1 MVNYDDGYAADKVDS
16 QHDAKH
22 LEVSADS
29 QLALAADFEDH
40 EMGIW
45 KSFVRYPWAC
55 AWCVYAC
62 WTIILLSFDV
72 QAAGAVVGI
81 PEFRKDFGYEF
92 NGDYVLPAIWQ
103 SAFSGAPIAT
113 AVISSIA
120 SAELADH
127 IGRKKVLALALVISF
142 IAVAIE
148 FIATTNPVFFA
159 GKLLNGLMVG
169 AVGTIMVSYIGEITP
184 LALRGIFTCG
194 VGVAYG
200 IGLLVAFVVINYT
213 STVESR
219 WAYRTVFCCQFGFA
233 GVSAILWP
241 FMPESPWWLV
251 SKGKKD
257 EALKSLGRLGHSG
270 NEGRAK
276 LALIE
281 RTLNEV
287 KAETDGVTYLECF
300 KKSNLR
306 RTIISIMPLCIQSFS
321 GIAFVA
327 SYFTF
332 DYLDYLQ
339 PAGYST
345 SMSYQLQ
352 IAQPV
357 LSIVGNLMAAAV
369 IDRVGRGNLTFYG
382 LAILTVFLLITGGL
396 GTGTSQ
402 PMIKGTVAFILIY
415 SWWYNVSIGSTAFS
429 LLAEVSTSRL
439 RAKTVAIGYASQNS
453 INVMWQF
460 VIPYMFNPDKANLG
474 AKIAFIFG
482 GLCLFSLAYLWLFQP
497 ETGGRSYEELYEMFA
512 KSVQARKFKSYKTT
526 VQLRN
531 ETAAHDGSH

>member
-1 MVNYDDGYAADKVDS
+1 TYTDLLTSLRPKGLTCLRVY
-16 QHDAKH
+16 QH
-22 LEVSADS
+22 
-29 QLALAADFEDH
+29 
-40 EMGIW
+40 
-45 KSFVRYPWAC
+45 
-55 AWCVYAC
+55 
-62 WTIILLSFDV
+62 
-72 QAAGAVVGI
+72 
-81 PEFRKDFGYEF
+81 
-92 NGDYVLPAIWQ
+92 
-103 SAFSGAPIAT
+103 
-113 AVISSIA
+113 
-120 SAELADH
+120 
-127 IGRKKVLALALVISF
+127 
-142 IAVAIE
+142 
-148 FIATTNPVFFA
+148 
-159 GKLLNGLMVG
+159 
-169 AVGTIMVSYIGEITP
+169 
-184 LALRGIFTCG
+184 
-194 VGVAYG
+194 
-200 IGLLVAFVVINYT
+200 VAFIVINYT
-213 STVESR
+213 GTVESR

-257 EALKSLGRLGHSG
+257 EALKSLGRLGNSG

-281 RTLNEV
+281 RTLDEV

-327 SYFTF
+327 SYFT
-332 DYLDYLQ
+332 YYLQ
-339 PAGYST
+339 LAGYST

-369 IDRVGRGNLTFYG
+369 IDKVGRRNLTFYG

-497 ETGGRSYEELYEMFA
+497 ETGGRSYEELDEMFA
-512 KSVQARKFKSYKTT
+512 KGVPARKFKSYKTT

-531 ETAAHDGSH
+531 ETSAQDGSH